1 MKYKIVST
9 VWQLVQI
16 KFTKEKYF
24 HDPGKINQSGT
35 VSSDLQSAVNSWI
48 HNITDGSSSSGG
60 VGDDADDPLYR
71 RQSMEN
77 LASKTR
83 YIQISRSGDADVDSD
98 ICCGCK
104 TVILQETTV

>member
-1 MKYKIVST
+1 MTTRQHFKT
-9 VWQLVQI
+9 
-16 KFTKEKYF
+16 FTF
-24 HDPGKINQSGT
+24 DSNLGKVTQNGT
-35 VSSDLQSAVNSWI
+35 VSSDLQRVINSSI
-48 HNITDGSSSSGG
+48 HNIIDAS
-60 VGDDADDPLYR
+60 DDAEDPLYR

-83 YIQISRSGDADVDSD
+83 YIQINRSSEADVDSD